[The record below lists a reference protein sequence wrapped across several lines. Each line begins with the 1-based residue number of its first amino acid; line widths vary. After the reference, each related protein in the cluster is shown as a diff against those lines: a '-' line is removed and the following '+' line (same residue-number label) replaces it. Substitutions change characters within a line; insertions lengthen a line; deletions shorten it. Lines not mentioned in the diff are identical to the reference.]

1 MVKKEIVF
9 QRPAILV
16 QVFRQINEYTKDEK
30 SFADRKEKLKWKEM
44 VSLNG
49 HVANG
54 SLYLPSSVLADRK
67 FGNCD
72 LVTIEDDADITP
84 QQEWKM
90 INGKFEKG
98 NNHCFNLHHHSGYEI
113 FWFANRNPVQLA
125 LNYSSAYVGDP
136 SRDSFTIAA
145 LEKDCPV
152 EVKINGKMDTS
163 RGRYYKEQCFVF
175 QLLGEFDRCFLLE
188 SHASPVYK
196 QLPESRKLVD
206 LLKPLW

>member
-1 MVKKEIVF
+1 
-9 QRPAILV
+9 
-16 QVFRQINEYTKDEK
+16 
-30 SFADRKEKLKWKEM
+30 
-44 VSLNG
+44 
-49 HVANG
+49 
-54 SLYLPSSVLADRK
+54 
-67 FGNCD
+67 
-72 LVTIEDDADITP
+72 
-84 QQEWKM
+84 
-90 INGKFEKG
+90 
-98 NNHCFNLHHHSGYEI
+98 LHHRSGYEI

-188 SHASPVYK
+188 NHASPVYK